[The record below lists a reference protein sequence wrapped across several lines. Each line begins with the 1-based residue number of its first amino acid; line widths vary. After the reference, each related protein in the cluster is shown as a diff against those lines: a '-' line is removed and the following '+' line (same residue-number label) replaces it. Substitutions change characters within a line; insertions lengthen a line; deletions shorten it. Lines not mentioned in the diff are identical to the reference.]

1 MALMVVG
8 CSEGRI
14 PVEARSSS
22 PPEED
27 SANNNGLILKET
39 GRSVGLA
46 AVCRMGD
53 VSDVFDGTTNA
64 KTFTGPIRAETPRIR
79 NEPLF
84 MTDDGDVHVACSL
97 YALIMTCLVGIDL
110 GNEK

>member
-53 VSDVFDGTTNA
+53 VLPTNA
-64 KTFTGPIRAETPRIR
+64 DTFTGPIRAESPRIR

-84 MTDDGDVHVACSL
+84 MTDDGDVHVACTNDL
-97 YALIMTCLVGIDL
+97 L
-110 GNEK
+110 GNRLGK